1 MLPRPDINALGI
13 KYRRIPLLA
22 HGRNVYCDT
31 RLILRRLETLFPSHH
46 RLGASVPEQ
55 KGIERLLSSFTIDG
69 CIFALA
75 ARLIPPSAPL
85 LNDPKFLKDRAEFT
99 GRNWSV
105 EGQQKRRPEALV
117 QIRQAFELLET
128 TLLADGRD
136 WILKTDSPSLADIE
150 AVWPFH
156 WLNAVP
162 DAIPDSTPS
171 AKTFPRVFSWIER
184 FDSAVKAARDKTGK
198 AMELKGP
205 AAIRHITD
213 AAFMETELVVN
224 EDDETGLRRDEMV
237 EVYPLDSGFAHK
249 DRGRLVKLTKDEVAI
264 AVTAENGREI
274 RVHSPR
280 WGFRVQRSAEVSA
293 L

>member
-31 RLILRRLETLFPSHH
+31 RLILRKLETLFPSRP

-69 CIFALA
+69 GIFALA

-117 QIRQAFELLET
+117 QIREAFELLET

-136 WILKTDSPSLADIE
+136 WILEKDAPSLADIE
-150 AVWPFH
+150 AIWPFH
-156 WLNAVP
+156 WLLAEP
-162 DAIPDSTPS
+162 GAIPESLAS
-171 AKTFPRVFSWIER
+171 MKTFPRVFSWIDR
-184 FDSAVKAARDKTGK
+184 FDHAVKAARDKTGK
-198 AMELKGP
+198 AMEMKGP
-205 AAIRHITD
+205 AAIRHITNAEFTD
-213 AAFMETELVVN
+213 TDLVVS
-224 EDDETGLRRDEMV
+224 EDDQTGLRRNEMV

-249 DRGRLVKLTKDEVAI
+249 DSGRLVKLTKDEVAI
-264 AVTAENGREI
+264 AVTAENGREV

-280 WGFRVQRSAEVSA
+280 WCFRVQRAAGIGA